1 MSNDFN
7 VLDLKKTRMK
17 YFINDFGDIREK
29 GTAMFGLETS
39 QRQIEGAKDVFEIDE
54 DNLIF
59 LQFKIDFDLIYL
71 DKNNSFLRDKEPKD
85 IQDDEVSARLK
96 FRFEGILTVNK
107 DEYVQDENFS
117 ELFNKEITRFTE
129 PYIRKEIREFTNELE
144 IPMFPLPFNFFNEI
158 SD

>member
-1 MSNDFN
+1 MANEFN
-7 VLDLKKTRMK
+7 VLDFKKTRMK
-17 YFINDFGDIREK
+17 YFINDFSDIREK

-39 QRQIEGAKDVFEIDE
+39 QRQIEDAKDVFEIEE
-54 DNLIF
+54 DHLIF

-107 DEYVQDENFS
+107 EKYAQDESFS
-117 ELFNKEITRFTE
+117 ELFNKEIIRFTE

-144 IPMFPLPFNFFNEI
+144 IPMFPLSFDFLNQI